1 LTHVNS
7 LIRNCGHQLTLT
19 ALTFLGGPIEGGS
32 VQSISQLI
40 SDLGYGAVIGGA
52 LGLTG
57 TGGSILAVPTLVYLV
72 GQDVHTAI
80 GTSLAVVG
88 GIAAEGAVEQ
98 RKTVQWKAGL
108 LLGACGIAGTMPGSL
123 ASGYVSSTI
132 LMLLFSA
139 LTIAASTSMLLSSQ
153 RADSTTSEQA
163 PLWVIVIAGMGIG
176 FLTGFLGV
184 GVGFLIVPT
193 MVFAF
198 ACTMQVAIATSLLVI
213 AFNSFVGLATRFATA
228 SIDWT
233 IVGAFLAGG
242 VAGNIA
248 AAMLVGQ
255 LNQRRLKRI
264 FAIFILAVG
273 LFTAASATGL
283 IPIRIK

>member
-1 LTHVNS
+1 MQT
-7 LIRNCGHQLTLT
+7 
-19 ALTFLGGPIEGGS
+19 
-32 VQSISQLI
+32 ISQFAL
-40 SDLGYGAVIGGA
+40 DLAYGSAIGAA

-98 RKTVQWKAGL
+98 RDSVQWKAGL
-108 LLGACGIAGTMPGSL
+108 LLGACGVMGSIPGSL
-123 ASGYVSSTI
+123 LSPYVSGAA
-132 LMLLFSA
+132 LLLLFSA
-139 LTIAASTSMLLSSQ
+139 LTLAASMSMLLSRPTGAASS
-153 RADSTTSEQA
+153 RPA
-163 PLWVIVIAGMGIG
+163 PPWTIVGAGIAIG

-198 ACTMQVAIATSLLVI
+198 ACTMQAAIATSLLVI
-213 AFNSFVGLATRFATA
+213 AFNSFVGLATRFAAATV
-228 SIDWT
+228 DWS
-233 IVGAFLAGG
+233 VVAAFLAGG
-242 VAGNIA
+242 IAGSIA
-248 AAMLVGQ
+248 ASTLVPRLDQQRLKQIFAVFILLVGV
-255 LNQRRLKRI
+255 L
-264 FAIFILAVG
+264 
-273 LFTAASATGL
+273 TAASATGL

>member
-1 LTHVNS
+1 MQDITQIS
-7 LIRNCGHQLTLT
+7 L
-19 ALTFLGGPIEGGS
+19 
-32 VQSISQLI
+32 
-40 SDLGYGAVIGGA
+40 DLGYGAAIGGA

-72 GQDVHTAI
+72 GQDMHAAI

-88 GIAAEGAVEQ
+88 GIAAEGAAQQ
-98 RKTVQWKAGL
+98 RKTVDWKAGL
-108 LLGACGIAGTMPGSL
+108 LLGACGMAGAAPGSML
-123 ASGYVSSTI
+123 SPYVSGSI

-139 LTIAASTSMLLSSQ
+139 LTITASISMLVSSQ
-153 RADSTTSEQA
+153 RTDSVQSKRA
-163 PLWVIVIAGMGIG
+163 PLWLILIAGMGIG

-213 AFNSFVGLATRFATA
+213 AFNSLVGLATRFATA
-228 SIDWT
+228 SVDWT
-233 IVGAFLAGG
+233 VVGAFLVGG
-242 VAGNIA
+242 VAGNSVA
-248 AAMLVGQ
+248 ALLVGD
-255 LNQRRLKRI
+255 LDQRRLKRI
-264 FAIFILAVG
+264 FAVFILAVG
-273 LFTAASATGL
+273 LFTAASASGL

>member
-1 LTHVNS
+1 MQT
-7 LIRNCGHQLTLT
+7 
-19 ALTFLGGPIEGGS
+19 
-32 VQSISQLI
+32 ISQFALH
-40 SDLGYGAVIGGA
+40 LAYGSAIGSA

-98 RKTVQWKAGL
+98 RDSVQWKAGL
-108 LLGACGIAGTMPGSL
+108 LLGACGIIGSIPGSL
-123 ASGYVSSTI
+123 LSSYVSSVV
-132 LMLLFSA
+132 LLLLFSA
-139 LTIAASTSMLLSSQ
+139 LTLAASMSMLLSRRTDAASR
-153 RADSTTSEQA
+153 RAA
-163 PLWVIVIAGMGIG
+163 PPWAIVGAGISIG

-198 ACTMQVAIATSLLVI
+198 TCTMQAAIATSLLVI
-213 AFNSFVGLATRFATA
+213 AFNSFVGLATRFAAATV
-228 SIDWT
+228 DWG
-233 IVGAFLAGG
+233 VVAAFLAGG
-242 VAGNIA
+242 IAGSVAAGTLVPRLDQQRLKQIFA
-248 AAMLVGQ
+248 VFILLVG
-255 LNQRRLKRI
+255 
-264 FAIFILAVG
+264 V
-273 LFTAASATGL
+273 FTAASATGL

>member
-1 LTHVNS
+1 MPS
-7 LIRNCGHQLTLT
+7 IAQLVLD
-19 ALTFLGGPIEGGS
+19 A
-32 VQSISQLI
+32 
-40 SDLGYGAVIGGA
+40 GYGAAIGGA

-72 GQDVHTAI
+72 GQDVHMAI

-88 GIAAEGAVEQ
+88 GIAAEGALEQ
-98 RKTVQWKAGL
+98 RKTVEWKAGL
-108 LLGACGIAGTMPGSL
+108 LLGACGILGTTPGSL
-123 ASGYVSSTI
+123 LSAYVSSTV

-139 LTIAASTSMLLSSQ
+139 LTIAASISMLRSSQ
-153 RADSTTSEQA
+153 RADSSQNKPA
-163 PLWVIVIAGMGIG
+163 PLWAILIAGICIG

-242 VAGNIA
+242 IAGNTA
-248 AAMLVGQ
+248 AAMLVGR
-255 LNQRRLKRI
+255 LDQRRLKRI
-264 FAIFILAVG
+264 FAVFILAVG

-283 IPIRIK
+283 IPIRVK

>member
-1 LTHVNS
+1 M
-7 LIRNCGHQLTLT
+7 
-19 ALTFLGGPIEGGS
+19 
-32 VQSISQLI
+32 QSIPPLVL
-40 SDLGYGAVIGGA
+40 DLAYGAAIGGA

-88 GIAAEGAVEQ
+88 GIAAEGMVEQ
-98 RKTVQWKAGL
+98 RDTVQWKAGL
-108 LLGACGIAGTMPGSL
+108 LLGLCGIAGSVPGSL
-123 ASGYVSSTI
+123 LSPYVSSSI
-132 LMLLFSA
+132 LLLLFSVLA
-139 LTIAASTSMLLSSQ
+139 IVASISMLLSRGTDAS
-153 RADSTTSEQA
+153 RDKTA
-163 PLWVIVIAGMGIG
+163 PLWIVITAGIGIG

-198 ACTMQVAIATSLLVI
+198 SCSMQAAIATSLLVI
-213 AFNSFVGLATRFATA
+213 AFNSSVGLATRFATA

-233 IVGAFLAGG
+233 IVGAFLIGG
-242 VAGNIA
+242 IVGNTA
-248 AAMLVGQ
+248 AAMLVHR
-255 LNQRRLKRI
+255 LDQRRLKRI
-264 FAIFILAVG
+264 FAVFILLVG

-283 IPIRIK
+283 IPIRVK

>member
-1 LTHVNS
+1 M
-7 LIRNCGHQLTLT
+7 
-19 ALTFLGGPIEGGS
+19 
-32 VQSISQLI
+32 QLI
-40 SDLGYGAVIGGA
+40 AQFALNAGYGAAIGAA

-88 GIAAEGAVEQ
+88 GIAAEGALQQ
-98 RKTVQWKAGL
+98 RKTVEWKSGL
-108 LLGACGIAGTMPGSL
+108 LLGACGIAGTTPGSL
-123 ASGYVSSTI
+123 LSPYVSGSI

-139 LTIAASTSMLLSSQ
+139 LTIAASVSMLLSSQ
-153 RADSTTSEQA
+153 QADSSQNRPA
-163 PLWVIVIAGMGIG
+163 PLWVILIAGICIG

-198 ACTMQVAIATSLLVI
+198 ACTIQVAIATSLLVI

-233 IVGAFLAGG
+233 VVGAFLAGG
-242 VAGNIA
+242 LAGNIVA
-248 AAMLVGQ
+248 AIVVGQ
-255 LNQRRLKRI
+255 LDQRRLKRI
-264 FAIFILAVG
+264 FAVFILGVG

>member
-1 LTHVNS
+1 M
-7 LIRNCGHQLTLT
+7 
-19 ALTFLGGPIEGGS
+19 
-32 VQSISQLI
+32 QSIAQFAL
-40 SDLGYGAVIGGA
+40 DAGYGVAIGGA
-52 LGLTG
+52 LSLTG

-72 GQDVHTAI
+72 GQDVHMAI

-98 RKTVQWKAGL
+98 RKTVEWKAGL
-108 LLGACGIAGTMPGSL
+108 LLSACGIVGTMPGSL
-123 ASGYVSSTI
+123 LSAYVSSTV
-132 LMLLFSA
+132 LMLLFSG

-153 RADSTTSEQA
+153 RADSPQKKPA
-163 PLWVIVIAGMGIG
+163 PLWVILIAGIFIG

-233 IVGAFLAGG
+233 IVGAFLVGG
-242 VAGNIA
+242 IAGNTA
-248 AAMLVGQ
+248 AAILVGR
-255 LNQRRLKRI
+255 LDQRRLKRI
-264 FAIFILAVG
+264 FAVFILAVG

-283 IPIRIK
+283 IPIRVK